1 MNRADLESMAQREQ
15 QRQQAFRCRILCCAS
30 TPCLSSGGTAVIEA
44 VNSAVTELKL
54 AADVQTV
61 ATGCMGPCSRGPM
74 VTVQEQGRPDVI
86 YQQVTPA
93 TARAI
98 VAAHANTNAA
108 PLEMEADRPASPV
121 ADTAVDPAADPLAAQ
136 VLPADIPFFAKQQ
149 KVVLANSGL
158 IDPEKL
164 EEYVARGGYR
174 ALGYALRE
182 MTPEGVCRELI
193 ASGLRGR
200 GGAGFPAGLK
210 WDMVRK
216 EAADKK
222 YVIANGDEGDP
233 GAYMDR
239 TLMESDPH
247 RVLEGMAIA
256 GYAVGADQGFLYV
269 RGEYPVAA
277 KRLERAIRAA
287 ERRGLLGSRVLDSGF
302 NFRVDVRI
310 GAGAFVCGEETALM
324 ASIMGRRG
332 QPITRPPYPAQSGL
346 WGKPTLIN
354 NVETF
359 GNIAP
364 IINHGAEWF
373 AGIGTAKSKGTKI
386 FALAGK
392 VKTTGLIEVPMG
404 ITLREIVY
412 DIGGGIPDDLA
423 FKAAQT
429 GGPSGGC
436 IPAAHLDTPVDY
448 DSLRA
453 LGSIMGSGG
462 LIIMDERS
470 CMVDVAKF
478 FMEFCMDESCGKCVP
493 CRVGT
498 VQMYRLLERITNGS
512 ATPKDL
518 EQLQDLCTMVKETS
532 LCGLGQSAPNPVLS
546 TIRYFLDEYN
556 AHIRDHYCAAGVC
569 TLDQRPVAEMVPGA
583 STEGELQWQ
592 S

>member
-1 MNRADLESMAQREQ
+1 MNRADLESLAQREQ

-30 TPCLSSGGTAVIEA
+30 TPCLSSGGTMVLDAITGAVA
-44 VNSAVTELKL
+44 ELKL
-54 AADVQTV
+54 DADVQAV

-74 VTVQEQGRPDVI
+74 VTVQEQGKPDVV
-86 YQQVTPA
+86 YQHVDVP

-98 VAAHANTNAA
+98 VAEHAIAGT
-108 PLEMEADRPASPV
+108 PV
-121 ADTAVDPAADPLAAQ
+121 ADH
-136 VLPADIPFFAKQQ
+136 VLPSDIPFFAKQK

-164 EEYVARGGYR
+164 EDYVARGGYM

-182 MTPEGVCRELI
+182 MSPEDVCKEII
-193 ASGLRGR
+193 ASGLRGC

-210 WDMVRK
+210 WDMVRREK
-216 EAADKK
+216 ADKK
-222 YVIANGDEGDP
+222 YLVANGDEGDP

-256 GYAVGADQGFLYV
+256 GYAVGAEQGFLYV

-359 GNIAP
+359 GSVAP
-364 IINHGAEWF
+364 IINHGAAWF
-373 AGIGTAKSKGTKI
+373 SSIGTAKSKGTKI

-392 VKTTGLIEVPMG
+392 VNTTGLIEVPMG

-436 IPAAHLDTPVDY
+436 IPAEHLDTPVDY
-448 DSLRA
+448 ESLKA

-498 VQMYRLLERITNGS
+498 VQMYNLLNRITKGS
-512 ATPKDL
+512 ATPADL
-518 EQLQDLCTMVKETS
+518 EMMQELCIMVKETS

-546 TIRYFLDEYN
+546 TIRYFLDEYT
-556 AHIRDHYCAAGVC
+556 AHIRDHKCAAGVC
-569 TLDQRPVAEMVPGA
+569 DLDERPLLEWVHA
-583 STEGELQWQ
+583 
-592 S
+592 